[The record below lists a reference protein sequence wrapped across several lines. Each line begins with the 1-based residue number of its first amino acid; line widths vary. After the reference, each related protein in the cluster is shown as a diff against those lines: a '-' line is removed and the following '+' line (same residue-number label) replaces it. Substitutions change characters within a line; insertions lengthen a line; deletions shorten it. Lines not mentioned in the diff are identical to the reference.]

1 MNPQKIA
8 EKNVRWSQSKKSGA
22 SGYTENTPPKTR
34 LSYPPKGGVKARGAL
49 LFRCGFPVSPSR
61 YAGVSERE
69 PAKNCRKRFRCC
81 FRCRWRDFRPYTLF
95 KGTELQLLP
104 ITALADTRA
113 YDAERQGPRRFLRT
127 AGLGCCAVLCCAVL
141 TGWLYPTHCARVYA
155 APAGAQPMAPAQPHN
170 PRVVGS
176 CDSQLVVLW
185 F

>member
-127 AGLGCCAVLCCAVL
+127 AGLGCCAVLCCAH
-141 TGWLYPTHCARVYA
+141 WLVVSHTLRKGICRACGCAAYGTSA
-155 APAGAQPMAPAQPHN
+155 APQP
-170 PRVVGS
+170 PR
-176 CDSQLVVLW
+176 CR
-185 F
+185 FM